1 MSSITAVRYDNRAR
15 IRCMSIPTAK
25 TYAEIVRAKLQ
36 DSKNRKSMREI
47 GRKVGYS
54 YEHVRKV
61 VAGELTFTQEF
72 SDALCEELGLDA
84 QQMWRLAQT
93 EKLRARYEGADFEA
107 DVPKD
112 PRLKEIWDALDATGR
127 EALIQIGR
135 QLVLVSEN
143 REWQRREVRAGQAV
157 PGLG

>member
-1 MSSITAVRYDNRAR
+1 MP
-15 IRCMSIPTAK
+15 IPTGK
-25 TYAEIVRAKLQ
+25 TYAAIIKEKLHNPQ
-36 DSKNRKSMREI
+36 DRKSMREI
-47 GRKVGYS
+47 GRNIGYS

-61 VAGELTFTQEF
+61 VAGELTFTKEF
-72 SDALCEELGLDA
+72 SDALCAELGIDA
-84 QQMWRLAQT
+84 DAMWKSAQSERLRRKFA
-93 EKLRARYEGADFEA
+93 GAEFET

-143 REWQRREVRAGQAV
+143 REWQRREVRA
-157 PGLG
+157 

>member
-1 MSSITAVRYDNRAR
+1 M
-15 IRCMSIPTAK
+15 
-25 TYAEIVRAKLQ
+25 KLGA
-36 DSKNRKSMREI
+36 I
-47 GRKVGYS
+47 FYS

-72 SDALCEELGLDA
+72 SDALCEELGIDA
-84 QQMWRLAQT
+84 HQMWRLAQ
-93 EKLRARYEGADFEA
+93 LRNCSQGTQGADFEA

>member
-1 MSSITAVRYDNRAR
+1 MSN
-15 IRCMSIPTAK
+15 PTAK
-25 TYAEIVRAKLQ
+25 TYAAIVRAILQ
-36 DSKNRKSMREI
+36 DPKNRRSMREI
-47 GRKVGYS
+47 GRNIGYS

-61 VAGELTFTQEF
+61 VAGELTFTREF
-72 SDALCEELGLDA
+72 SDALCAELGMDA
-84 QQMWRLAQT
+84 DAMWKLSQAERLRRKFA
-93 EKLRARYEGADFEA
+93 GAEFET

-143 REWQRREVRAGQAV
+143 REWQRREVRA
-157 PGLG
+157 

>member
-1 MSSITAVRYDNRAR
+1 MEWRN
-15 IRCMSIPTAK
+15 
-25 TYAEIVRAKLQ
+25 
-36 DSKNRKSMREI
+36 
-47 GRKVGYS
+47 VGYS

-72 SDALCEELGLDA
+72 SDAVCAELGLDA

-143 REWQRREVRAGQAV
+143 REWQRREVRA
-157 PGLG
+157 

>member
-1 MSSITAVRYDNRAR
+1 MSSMSAVSCDNHDR
-15 IRCMSIPTAK
+15 IRFMSIPTAK
-25 TYAEIVRAKLQ
+25 TYAEIVRGKLQ

-47 GRKVGYS
+47 GRNVGYS

-72 SDALCEELGLDA
+72 SDALCAELGLDA
-84 QQMWRLAQT
+84 PQMWRLAQT
-93 EKLRARYEGADFEA
+93 EKLRARYEGADFGA

-143 REWQRREVRAGQAV
+143 REWQRREVRA
-157 PGLG
+157 